1 MRNNN
6 SILIISMLTVW
17 MIGMLLVSCRA
28 NHDIEE
34 KISSLQSQ
42 PIKLCLDEM
51 RCRNKFGDTVV
62 VDSVKPLYRMVVYV
76 DSSVCSPCSLDK
88 MYVWNES
95 IKKARRQGSMS
106 KHVFIVA
113 PKPEQI
119 EDAYLSIESNGLD
132 SPIYVDTAY
141 AFRKANPHLPDERMY
156 HSFLLDEKDSVVI
169 VGNPI
174 ENPKIDS
181 LINVIVNK

>member
-1 MRNNN
+1 
-6 SILIISMLTVW
+6 MLTVW
-17 MIGMLLVSCRA
+17 MNGMLLVSCRA

-95 IKKARRQGSMS
+95 IKKARRQGSML

-181 LINVIVNK
+181 LINVIVYK

>member
-1 MRNNN
+1 MVC
-6 SILIISMLTVW
+6 LCAGKCV
-17 MIGMLLVSCRA
+17 
-28 NHDIEE
+28 DIEE

-51 RCRNKFGDTVV
+51 RCRNKYGDTIV
-62 VDSVKPLYRMVVYV
+62 VDSVKPRYRMVVYV
-76 DSSVCSPCSLDK
+76 DSSACSPCTLDK
-88 MYVWNES
+88 MFVWNES
-95 IKKARRQGSMS
+95 IKKARRQGSML

-132 SPIYVDTAY
+132 SPVYVDTAY
-141 AFRKANPHLPDERMY
+141 AFRKANPHLPEERMY

-181 LINVIVNK
+181 LINVIVYK